1 MTDQSHSP
9 QFIDDDERSVRPVR
23 GKSPTGWASEPLRPA
38 AERKLTRWR
47 TLDKSLLIVVGM
59 LLILGSIMVFS
70 ATFDWSLIEFG
81 SETTVLESHLFNISV
96 GLVAMMIFAVM
107 SPHVTRRLAVI
118 IMLMAISFL
127 IAVLIFGDQTFGAR
141 RALINGRFQPGEFS
155 ELATIIYMAAWLGS
169 KKTRVRSV
177 TYGLIPFIVLISI
190 VTGLVVIQ
198 PDLSTAVVIII
209 TSGLMF
215 FLAGADMRQIFFS
228 IFMVVTMGVISVTLH
243 LMPAYAVDRVN
254 TYLAGIDDIMQAS
267 YHAVQARISLTYGSW
282 VGMGLGQ
289 SEGKFLHLPA
299 PHTDSIFAV
308 IGEELGVMGIIVI
321 LLLYSGFSYRGFQI
335 ARSAK
340 DAFGA
345 LLASGITIWVAAKAI
360 LNIAVMTGYLPPSG
374 LPLPF
379 ISFGGSSLVVLLV
392 GVGLLLS
399 IHREAMLW
407 QGTPERRES
416 TFANYD
422 RGRRDR
428 RARVPRARRSRSGTE
443 SSS

>member
-1 MTDQSHSP
+1 
-9 QFIDDDERSVRPVR
+9 
-23 GKSPTGWASEPLRPA
+23 
-38 AERKLTRWR
+38 
-47 TLDKSLLIVVGM
+47 
-59 LLILGSIMVFS
+59 
-70 ATFDWSLIEFG
+70 
-81 SETTVLESHLFNISV
+81 
-96 GLVAMMIFAVM
+96 M
-107 SPHVTRRLAVI
+107 SVI

-215 FLAGADMRQIFFS
+215 FLAGADIRQIFFS
-228 IFMVVTMGVISVTLH
+228 IFVVITMGVVSISLQ

-289 SEGKFLHLPA
+289 SEGKFLSLPA

-308 IGEELGVMGIIVI
+308 IGEELGVAGIIVL
-321 LLLYSGFSYRGFQI
+321 LLLYAGFAYRGFQI

-345 LLASGITIWVAAKAI
+345 LLASGITIWVAAKAL

-407 QGTPERRES
+407 KGTPERRES
-416 TFANYD
+416 TLANYD
-422 RGRRDR
+422 RSRRDR
-428 RARVPRARRSRSGTE
+428 RARVPRTRRRRSRTE